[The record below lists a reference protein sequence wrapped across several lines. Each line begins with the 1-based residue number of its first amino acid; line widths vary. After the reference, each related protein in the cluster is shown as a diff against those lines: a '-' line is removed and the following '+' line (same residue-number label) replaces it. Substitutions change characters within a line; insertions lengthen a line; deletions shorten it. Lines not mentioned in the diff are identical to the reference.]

1 MELQISYCICSGK
14 LNGENVENKMKAMVF
29 SADTTK
35 NTATTENL
43 NTWSDIDLSFNE
55 NLDDITL
62 AFDIFD
68 VYVVI
73 SKEKR
78 VYFNIKLNL
87 YSFLSLKISLVSK
100 LLDQSQ
106 FFTDFHH
113 FQKILLKRLLCL
125 FLLFPILSFY

>member
-1 MELQISYCICSGK
+1 
-14 LNGENVENKMKAMVF
+14 MKAMVF